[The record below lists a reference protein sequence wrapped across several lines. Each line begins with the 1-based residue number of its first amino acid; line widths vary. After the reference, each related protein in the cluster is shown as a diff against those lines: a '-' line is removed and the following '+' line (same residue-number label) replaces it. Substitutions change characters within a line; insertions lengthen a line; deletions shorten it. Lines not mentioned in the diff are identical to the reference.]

1 MHATR
6 SQQAKAATRALPEE
20 DPEFQI
26 APMID
31 ILLVLLV
38 FFMTIATDQVMQAN
52 KDVTLPVAAKADPPE
67 KDAAQQS
74 EVIVNVLW
82 GDKDATRRLDEA
94 TGRLDVDNKGDMTLE
109 QLTDYINQRKQLA
122 ENQGKADKFRVV
134 IRADK
139 NAKYQYVRTVMIAI
153 GNASVPTVI
162 FKAVDKALPKEGG
175 E

>member
-1 MHATR
+1 M
-6 SQQAKAATRALPEE
+6 SQTHSQAAKAATRALPEE

-52 KDVTLPVAAKADPPE
+52 KDVTLPVAAKADPPD
-67 KDAAQQS
+67 KDNTQQI
-74 EVIVNVLW
+74 EVVVNVLW
-82 GDKDATRRLDEA
+82 GDKDASRGLQEA
-94 TGRLDVDNKGDMTLE
+94 TGRLDVDNQGDKSL
-109 QLTDYINQRKQLA
+109 QDLTDYIIQRKQLA
-122 ENQGKADKFRVV
+122 DNQGKTDKFRVV

-162 FKAVDKALPKEGG
+162 FKAVDKALPKEGA